1 VEFFAIANIETDPE
15 TLQELTVRKLNQF
28 CSDIDKVLHV
38 ESDNSADVYCV
49 WGEYTVHR
57 QLINGG
63 VRFSIPDCP
72 NALVWTIT
80 TGHEPEPGKV
90 VIHSTI
96 NRTEHDADFIESIQS
111 FIQAWKVGLEKHL
124 C

>member
-1 VEFFAIANIETDPE
+1 MEFFAIANIETDPE

-28 CSDIDKVLHV
+28 CADIDKVLHV

-57 QLINGG
+57 QPINGG

-72 NALVWTIT
+72 NALVLRQHDIA
-80 TGHEPEPGKV
+80 GCSISVAFRSKAQCAGNGMPFP
-90 VIHSTI
+90 STAT
-96 NRTEHDADFIESIQS
+96 RLRDATETPC
-111 FIQAWKVGLEKHL
+111 G
-124 C
+124 